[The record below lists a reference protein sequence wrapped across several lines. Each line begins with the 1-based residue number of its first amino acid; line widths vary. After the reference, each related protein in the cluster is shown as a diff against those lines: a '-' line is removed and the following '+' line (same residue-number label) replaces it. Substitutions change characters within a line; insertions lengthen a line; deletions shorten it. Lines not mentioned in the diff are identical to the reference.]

1 MINIIKIYLAFLFSI
16 LITNIT
22 FASDPTKCGLGPMIV
37 GDGALGYTSNSST
50 SWVTFTAATTSGTLD
65 CNGLMA
71 ANDEVRMKY
80 IAESY
85 DQLKIEASKGEGEHL
100 YAFSKL
106 MGCRDSSQ
114 NDFASLTQVKYESLF
129 GNDLVNEKSTLE
141 NLKSFMS
148 EHDKLSEQCHLG
160 S

>member
-1 MINIIKIYLAFLFSI
+1 MKNIIKIHLVFLFSI
-16 LITNIT
+16 FITNIAS
-22 FASDPTKCGLGPMIV
+22 ASDPTKCGLGPMVV

-50 SWVTFTAATTSGTLD
+50 SWATFTAATTSGTLD
-65 CNGLMA
+65 CNGVLA

-80 IAESY
+80 IVESY

-141 NLKSFMS
+141 NLKSYLS

>member
-1 MINIIKIYLAFLFSI
+1 MKNITKIYLFFLFSI
-16 LITNIT
+16 LLTNVT
-22 FASDPTKCGLGPMIV
+22 FGSDPTKCGLGPMIV

-50 SWVTFTAATTSGTLD
+50 SWATFTAATTSGTLD

-71 ANDEVRMKY
+71 ANDAVRMKY

-85 DQLKIEASKGEGEHL
+85 DHLKIEASRGEGEHL

-106 MGCRDSSQ
+106 MGCGDNSI
-114 NDFASLTQVKYESLF
+114 NDFANLTQDNFESLF
-129 GNDLVNEKSTLE
+129 GSDMVNEKSTLE
-141 NLKSFMS
+141 NLKLYMLKD
-148 EHDKLSEQCHLG
+148 DKLSQRCYLG